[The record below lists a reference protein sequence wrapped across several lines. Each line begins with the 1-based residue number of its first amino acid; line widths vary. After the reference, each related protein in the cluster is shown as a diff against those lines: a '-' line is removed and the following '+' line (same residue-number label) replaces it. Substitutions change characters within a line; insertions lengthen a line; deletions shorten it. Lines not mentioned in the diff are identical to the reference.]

1 MPDKAKPP
9 VSILAV
15 DDDPTSRMLVRAT
28 LESHLGTVVEAE
40 NGLVGVQAL
49 ESRPFDLA
57 IVDLDMP
64 VMDGFGVIEH
74 ARAREETRHLPI
86 IVVTGRDDV
95 VAIERAF
102 ALGATSFLCKPINW
116 NVFRHQ
122 VSYVLNMAQIE
133 RDARAAQERA
143 DRIASVRGRLLAA
156 IESEIGKTVGVLVS
170 DAADA
175 EAREAGARLNALVSR
190 VKRASDVLTSDGS
203 VAIGNFKA
211 DEIVTEAIALVR
223 ASLGP
228 AAERIR
234 ARGGGRTVACDRM
247 LAAEALAEVLKNAL
261 CFSPPG
267 LDVFLSVAEG
277 AERVRFEVADRGPG
291 IPEHLLE
298 RGIEALAPA
307 LARRDGAG
315 LGVGLAMARAV
326 AEAHGGHLGIIS
338 EPGQGTEVFLSFAAP
353 ADRAQSQR
361 NANEAARISPTRL
374 AKAAGGSDS

>member
-1 MPDKAKPP
+1 MA
-9 VSILAV
+9 ILAV

-28 LESHLGTVVEAE
+28 LEGHLGTVVEAE

-64 VMDGFGVIEH
+64 VMDGFGVIER

-122 VSYVLNMAQIE
+122 VGYVLNMAQIE
-133 RDARAAQERA
+133 RETRAAQERA
-143 DRIASVRGRLLAA
+143 ESVASVRGRLLAA
-156 IESEIGKTVGVLVS
+156 VENEVERAVEALIG
-170 DAADA
+170 DAGEA
-175 EAREAGARLNALVSR
+175 EAREAAARLNALVSR
-190 VKRASDVLTSDGS
+190 VKRASDVLTTDGTI
-203 VAIGNFKA
+203 AIATFKA
-211 DEIVTEAIALVR
+211 EEIVSAALKLVR
-223 ASLGP
+223 ASVGP
-228 AAERIR
+228 AAERILV
-234 ARGGGRTVACDRM
+234 RGGGQAVACDRL
-247 LAAEALAEVLKNAL
+247 LAAEALAEILKNAL
-261 CFSPPG
+261 SFSPPDS
-267 LDVFLSVAEG
+267 DVLLSIAEG

-315 LGVGLAMARAV
+315 LGVGLAMAKAV

-338 EPGQGTEVFLSFAAP
+338 EPGLGTEVFLSLAAS

-361 NANEAARISPTRL
+361 SANEAARISPTRL
-374 AKAAGGSDS
+374 AKAAGGSVS